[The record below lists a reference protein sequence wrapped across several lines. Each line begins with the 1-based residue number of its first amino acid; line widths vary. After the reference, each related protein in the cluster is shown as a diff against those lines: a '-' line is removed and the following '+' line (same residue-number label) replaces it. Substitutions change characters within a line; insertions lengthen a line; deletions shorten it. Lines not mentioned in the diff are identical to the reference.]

1 MEKISQKPKF
11 KVAIRQ
17 EVTVLI
23 VFALLLVFFG
33 TFSPYF
39 FNFKNLITVALQTSV
54 IGIIAV
60 GMTFVIITGGIDL
73 SVGAILALSGVV
85 TATAIKSWGM
95 PVPAAVICGL
105 FTGLLAGFLN
115 GVMVVS
121 LELPPFI
128 ATLGTMMILRGVS
141 LLITQGTPISGLGES
156 FGKISGGY
164 TFGIIPNP
172 VMYFLIIALFFS
184 WVLKATTLGKYIYA
198 FGSNKDAAR
207 LSGLRTRFIETF
219 AYSLNGV
226 LCGVSGVILT
236 SRLVSAQATEGL
248 GYELDAIAAVVI
260 GGASLSGGIG
270 TVVGTII
277 GALMITTLRNGLNM
291 LNVSNFW
298 QQIAIGVVVLLAVSI
313 DRIKNRKKL

>member
-1 MEKISQKPKF
+1 METPPKKIKF
-11 KVAIRQ
+11 KVALRQ

-23 VFALLLVFFG
+23 VYAILLVFFG
-33 TFSPYF
+33 TLSPYF

-73 SVGAILALSGVV
+73 SVGAIMALGGVV

-95 PVPAAVICGL
+95 PIPVAVCAGI

-115 GVMVVS
+115 GTMVVA

-128 ATLGTMMILRGVS
+128 ATLGTMMILRGCS
-141 LLITQGTPISGLGES
+141 LLITQGSPISGLGEA
-156 FGKISGGY
+156 FGQISGGY
-164 TFGIIPNP
+164 TLSVIPNP
-172 VMYFLIIALFFS
+172 VIYFLIIALFFG
-184 WVLKATTLGKYIYA
+184 WVLRATTLGKYIYA

-207 LSGLRTRFIETF
+207 LSGLRTKFIETF
-219 AYSLNGV
+219 VYSLNGA

-236 SRLVSAQATEGL
+236 SRLVSAQATEGI

-277 GALMITTLRNGLNM
+277 GALMISTLRNGLNM

-298 QQIAIGVVVLLAVSI
+298 QQIAIGAVVLIAVTI
-313 DRIKNRKKL
+313 DRLKNKKNS